1 MEKLDIKEK
10 VMLQHYEEL
19 FDKFLF
25 DEYDILGFLMLI
37 RRFVRNKY
45 DAIVEFADLIAHR
58 KRDRGKVMESISV
71 AIESNYETY
80 NGKKIKGY
88 HGIDEQQW
96 AVEWEGLFNDLDL
109 KMNSRLLKEITICI
123 FSLAQGSEYED
134 KTGKHH
140 GYLMLIRGKNN
151 TLSLSTTE
159 GESNSLYICF
169 SLLNDIEYN
178 EKRTD
183 FIYMNPVETV
193 RIEGKL
199 RLKDEKGYIM

>member
-1 MEKLDIKEK
+1 MVKMDIKEK
-10 VMLQHYEEL
+10 IMLRHYEEL

-37 RRFVRNKY
+37 RRFVRDKY
-45 DAIVEFADLIAHR
+45 NSIVEFADLIAHR
-58 KRDRGKVMESISV
+58 KRDRGKVMESISA
-71 AIESNYETY
+71 AIENNYETY

-88 HGIDEQQW
+88 NGIDERQW
-96 AVEWEGLFNDLDL
+96 AAEWEGLFNDLEL

-134 KTGKHH
+134 KAGKHH
-140 GYLMLIRGKNN
+140 GYLMLAKGRNN
-151 TLSLSTTE
+151 TLGLCTSE
-159 GESNSLYICF
+159 GKGDSLYICF
-169 SLLNDIEYN
+169 SLLNNIEYN

-183 FIYMNPVETV
+183 FIYKNPVETV

-199 RLKDEKGYIM
+199 RLKDGMGYII